1 MVGRRRRGRDQRP
14 AGRAGSGRENGVGGP
29 DGGVLVRTDLS
40 HDGNRHE
47 PGYHDRQATAMP
59 PTEAGHAFTGRL
71 KNRKKKPTMI
81 STRASAK

>member
-1 MVGRRRRGRDQRP
+1 
-14 AGRAGSGRENGVGGP
+14 
-29 DGGVLVRTDLS
+29 VLVRTDLS